1 MPLEARDLPLGVEEA
16 ARLEL
21 DVGSTLV
28 GAVDL
33 RGHEQPQPREAEA
46 EHLRRRRG
54 AGLARGWRIEG
65 GDVDGDLELGC
76 RS

>member
-33 RGHEQPQPREAEA
+33 RGHEQAQPREAEA

-54 AGLARGWRIEG
+54 AGLARWL
-65 GDVDGDLELGC
+65 GDGEFRAGM
-76 RS
+76 